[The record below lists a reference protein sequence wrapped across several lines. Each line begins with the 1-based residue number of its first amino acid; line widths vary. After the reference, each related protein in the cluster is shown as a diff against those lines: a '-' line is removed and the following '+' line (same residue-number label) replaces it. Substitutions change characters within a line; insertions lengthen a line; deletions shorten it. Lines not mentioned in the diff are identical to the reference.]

1 MPVLGSRYMYACMSM
16 LQCKVWSPYQS
27 PRQNKKWTFKLN
39 RASNWNWRQQENYRL
54 INWCLSSTWGVS
66 EKFLEKRPWL
76 WQTLGQTWGVIYTQ
90 RSPCVKSSTQ
100 CRPPSA
106 CDDYRHCYHFG
117 CFPREWLSHQK
128 VMPGLRII
136 HTMCVW
142 QQLGRGGGVLPRR

>member
-1 MPVLGSRYMYACMSM
+1 MYACMSM

-100 CRPPSA
+100 CRPPPA

-117 CFPREWLSHQK
+117 CFSQRVIITLEGDAWLACNTHYVCVATAGPRGRFAQK
-128 VMPGLRII
+128 VTSCLS
-136 HTMCVW
+136 
-142 QQLGRGGGVLPRR
+142 RR